1 MIVSVKRSVSG
12 TVPMQDM
19 QHLEYVQSNMLM
31 QSCRCCRKHRP
42 KTFGI
47 RSIKHVNAELPL
59 LS

>member
-31 QSCRCCRKHRP
+31 QSCRCCRKLRP
-42 KTFGI
+42 DVSKYPRIVHFI
-47 RSIKHVNAELPL
+47 
-59 LS
+59 